1 VSEYPPDASGIGNV
15 ARFVAEE
22 FIKKGHQCTICSP
35 SGPDITIGDKNYINK
50 FGGLGIIHFWYQ
62 VSKYFD
68 NNYAEFDAIWLHQPL
83 FVLKKCP
90 FPNGLI
96 TVHTTYAGKSLKNY
110 LIQNKIYLILMKLF
124 EKYYFCNVARQLRYT
139 YISNKVLDELISI
152 GIQNRCTFIS
162 NGVDI
167 SKFNRVNKKRTI
179 IDKTSFDRDTI
190 TFISVGRI
198 TDVKRPFLMVDL
210 FSSIHKVIE
219 DSTLVIVGKGNK
231 LNEIK
236 EYVSNKKIT
245 NIKFMGF
252 VDHFDLP
259 PLYSCSNYFLITSEY
274 EGQPLTLLEA
284 MASGLP
290 CIVSDI
296 PNLRIVEEANC
307 GIVVDFSDEENA
319 AQKIIDYVNQD
330 NSEHGENARKH
341 AEEHLDWSIIAEK
354 YLELLNREN
363 FKKDSNV

>member
-1 VSEYPPDASGIGNV
+1 MSEYPPDASGIGNV

-90 FPNGLI
+90 FPKGLI
-96 TVHTTYAGKSLKNY
+96 TVHTTYSGRYLKNY
-110 LIQNKIYLILMKLF
+110 SIIKKLYQICMRLF
-124 EKYYFCNVARQLRYT
+124 EKYSFCKVARQLRYT
-139 YISNKVLDELISI
+139 YISDKVLDELINI
-152 GIQNRCTFIS
+152 GIQGRCTFIS
-162 NGVDI
+162 NGVDT
-167 SKFNRVNKKRTI
+167 SRFSLMDEKTLTMEK
-179 IDKTSFDRDTI
+179 IDTGRDTI
-190 TFISVGRI
+190 GFISVGRV
-198 TDVKRPFLMVDL
+198 TEVKRPFLMVDL
-210 FSSIHKVIE
+210 FNSIQNVIK
-219 DSTLVIVGKGNK
+219 DSTLIIVGKGNK
-231 LNEIK
+231 LNALK
-236 EYVSNKKIT
+236 KYVSNQNIN

-252 VDHFDLP
+252 VDDSDLP
-259 PLYSCSNYFLITSEY
+259 SLYSCSNYYLITSEY

-296 PNLRIVEEANC
+296 PNLRIVEEADC
-307 GIVVDFSDEENA
+307 GIVVDFSDKEKA
-319 AQKIIDYVNQD
+319 AHEIIDYVNQD
-330 NSEHGENARKH
+330 NSEHRKNARKY
-341 AEEHLDWSIIAEK
+341 AEEYLDWSIIAEK
-354 YLELLNREN
+354 YLEQFEEML
-363 FKKDSNV
+363 